1 MFKDAVAAEQAERDQ
16 EADCARIDAAIRSS
30 EEEIAALADRQLDP
44 IAMRR
49 EWSAIRDRTIAFIRD
64 ARHNVVDRANEAK
77 ATEQWMIEKFL
88 RESDGRAVNEFSVML
103 NEVSTK
109 DLVDY
114 LCYLIRVGD
123 RDRVQSVCEVFAAR
137 KDRQAYGVTF
147 SRMLVQLALSECAD
161 LQERLGRICRSADRV
176 DAKVTELFVS
186 DPASCAGR
194 QAMPA

>member
-44 IAMRR
+44 IALRR
-49 EWSAIRDRTIAFIRD
+49 EWSEIRDRTIACIRD
-64 ARHNVVDRANEAK
+64 VRHNVVDRANEAK

-88 RESDGRAVNEFSVML
+88 SESDGKAVNEFSVML
-103 NEVSTK
+103 NEVPTK
-109 DLVDY
+109 GLVDY
-114 LCYLIRVGD
+114 LHYLVRIGD

-147 SRMLVQLALSECAD
+147 SRMLVQLALSDCAD

-176 DAKVTELFVS
+176 DARVTELFVS
-186 DPASCAGR
+186 DPASGAGR
-194 QAMPA
+194 QAMPS

>member
-44 IAMRR
+44 IARRR
-49 EWSAIRDRTIAFIRD
+49 EWSEIRDRTIACIRD
-64 ARHNVVDRANEAK
+64 VRHNVVDRANEAK

-88 RESDGRAVNEFSVML
+88 SESEGKAVDEFSVML
-103 NEVSTK
+103 NEVPTK
-109 DLVDY
+109 GLIDY
-114 LCYLIRVGD
+114 LHYLVRIGD

-147 SRMLVQLALSECAD
+147 SRMLVQLALSDCAD

-176 DAKVTELFVS
+176 DARVAELFVG

-194 QAMPA
+194 QAMPS